1 MISVIYAVVA
11 SHPRLTSS
19 CRGWGRIFRR
29 IAPTTGVVILDRLTL
44 WVVGVVLG
52 VKNPGEGFHVACGGT
67 GTPHREHQFLRIRFD
82 RIVIVKCI
90 RFADDLSNATTARH
104 GGKAG
109 RDRTLKQ
116 SNGKLTVDESL
127 QVEVVGGRSGSTTPT
142 PLPPARHEPVLF
154 VGADLIM
161 HAWSLHFQAY
171 LFRRIDSISELESDE
186 FARRTGQP
194 LLL

>member
-1 MISVIYAVVA
+1 M
-11 SHPRLTSS
+11 
-19 CRGWGRIFRR
+19 
-29 IAPTTGVVILDRLTL
+29 
-44 WVVGVVLG
+44 
-52 VKNPGEGFHVACGGT
+52 KNPGEGFHVARSGA

-82 RIVIVKCI
+82 GVVIVKCI
-90 RFADDLSNATTARH
+90 GFADNLSNATTARH
-104 GGKAG
+104 GGKTG

-161 HAWSLHFQAY
+161 HTWSLHFQAY
-171 LFRRIDSISELESDE
+171 LFRRINSIGKLKSDE
-186 FARRTGQP
+186 LTRGAGQP
-194 LLL
+194 FLL